1 MKSGRTP
8 GEDGSLGPSGM
19 GMSQLP
25 AILNISENRKPDNC
39 PSVLKK
45 YYKKNCLLA
54 TSLYGNKLRPGKS
67 LVIFL
72 LDETSTK
79 VDALEKILLNDKLP
93 LRHFLTNN
101 KNEIFED
108 TNGSIYLSSDYNAV
122 YRISFEDFRR

>member
-1 MKSGRTP
+1 LGFKNPVYSFIPSIGIN
-8 GEDGSLGPSGM
+8 SL
-19 GMSQLP
+19 
-25 AILNISENRKPDNC
+25 NNC
-39 PSVLKK
+39 PSVLKI

-54 TSLYGNKLRPGKS
+54 TSLYGNNLRPGKS

-79 VDALEKILLNDKLP
+79 VDALEKILLGDNLP

-108 TNGSIYLSSDYNAV
+108 KNGSIYLSSDFNAV
-122 YRISFEDFRR
+122 YRLTFEDFRK